1 MDLLLI
7 TGENKSLYVYIK
19 DFNRFM
25 CNKKKCRTKI
35 HFFRYCLECFSSEG
49 VLIENKR
56 TCSKINGK
64 QNVKLKCSSI
74 GFKNQFKQ
82 LAVPFKIY
90 ADFECNMK
98 RLKSNDK
105 SVASYTKKHQDRI
118 PCSFAYKYVCIDDKF
133 SKPVVLYRGK
143 NGINKSINVI
153 FKKYDYCKKIIK

>member
-1 MDLLLI
+1 M
-7 TGENKSLYVYIK
+7 
-19 DFNRFM
+19 
-25 CNKKKCRTKI
+25 
-35 HFFRYCLECFSSEG
+35 
-49 VLIENKR
+49 IENKR

-118 PCSFAYKYVCIDDKF
+118 PCSFATNMYALMISLANQLFFTEEKME
-133 SKPVVLYRGK
+133 
-143 NGINKSINVI
+143 SINLLM
-153 FKKYDYCKKIIK
+153 